1 MSFYDNLT
9 MKHEIL
15 SKPQFFTVSEVAYEL
30 RVSDKTV
37 RRALSR
43 GLFRASKAFRKL
55 LIPRE
60 QVETFYERTK

>member
-1 MSFYDNLT
+1 
-9 MKHEIL
+9 MKQEIL
-15 SKPQFFTVSEVAYEL
+15 SKPLFLTVSEVAYEL